1 MHAPNPVM
9 LRFVSRRPLF
19 ALLVAL
25 SLVSVLRASPV
36 RFEFAVPPSA
46 QIVNPFARELWAE
59 IITPTGR
66 THLLPVFYVG
76 QQVYAVHARP
86 DEIGTYR
93 LGNILESSRGQPATP
108 IATTPRSESTFENK
122 IRLRLPPV
130 RVDPRH
136 LTGFTRADG
145 RAFLPIGANVAWAH
159 SADVVGYYRET
170 FAAFA
175 AANLNWMRVWMS
187 HWGRTNLDW
196 VRPEDGAAIP
206 PGGIDPTVAARWDA
220 LLAAAEE
227 HGVYVQL
234 VLQHHG
240 QFSTTVNSNW
250 ADHPWNAAHPGGFLQ
265 SPADFFTDPTAR
277 LLTALK
283 YRYIVARWSWS
294 PALFAWELFNEVHW
308 VDALKIDRNEAAVA
322 RWHDDMAKFIR
333 SVDVYAHPITTSTED
348 LRSPIYASMDFLQPH
363 LYSAHLIAAART
375 FAPRRD
381 GDTRPVFYGEFGDDH
396 LRASPEVKKSGL
408 IEPPAVWAS
417 LMGVGQS
424 PAQIWEGGKLRDTA
438 RLSEIGAVH
447 RFVALSGWTRHRDL
461 QPFSAAVEGEPRV
474 PLALAGTQHWQR
486 RPAKEFTL
494 PLDGREPLELGDWP
508 AVFVTPESE
517 AKDSFPSRGVFHVNL
532 PKETTLRLTIAGVA
546 EKGGALRVL
555 VDGQP
560 AVEGAW
566 AHGDQFPATLA
577 VPLRAGT
584 HAITVENTGASDW
597 VQVEEIDLG
606 VTVPA
611 LAAIGRRNDRFIA
624 LWVRHRTNL
633 YTLAPA
639 SPASA
644 TLVLDDVPA
653 GTWDVS
659 WWDTAKGAPTSSAPV
674 EHTGGTLRL
683 PTPPVLR
690 HTAVVLT
697 RRL

>member
-1 MHAPNPVM
+1 MRC
-9 LRFVSRRPLF
+9 LVSRRPRLVLF
-19 ALLVAL
+19 ALLLLAG
-25 SLVSVLRASPV
+25 VLRGGPV

-46 QIVNPFARELWAE
+46 QIANPFARELWAE

-66 THLLPVFYVG
+66 TYLVPAFYVG
-76 QQVYAVHARP
+76 QQVYAIHARP

-93 LGNILESSRGQPATP
+93 LGSILESTRGQPATP
-108 IATTPRSESTFENK
+108 IATAPRSDSTFENK
-122 IRLRLPPV
+122 TRLRLPPV
-130 RVDPRH
+130 HVDPRQT
-136 LTGFTRADG
+136 TGFARADG
-145 RAFLPIGANVAWAH
+145 RAFLPIGANVAWAQ
-159 SADVVGYYRET
+159 SPDVVGYYRET

-175 AANLNWMRVWMS
+175 AANLNWMRVWMA

-196 VRPEDGAAIP
+196 VNAEDGAAIP

-240 QFSTTVNSNW
+240 QFSTTVNPNW
-250 ADHPWNAAHPGGFLQ
+250 ADHPWNAARPGGFLK
-265 SPADFFTDPTAR
+265 SPSDFFTDPTAR

-283 YRYIVARWSWS
+283 YRYIVARWGWS

-363 LYSAHLIAAART
+363 LYSAQLISAART
-375 FAPRRD
+375 LAPRLAD
-381 GDTRPVFYGEFGDDH
+381 DTRPVFYGEFGDDH
-396 LRASPEVKKSGL
+396 LRVSPEVKRSGL

-417 LMGVGQS
+417 LMGAGQS
-424 PAQIWEGGKLRDTA
+424 PAQIWEGGKLRDA
-438 RLSEIGAVH
+438 GRLSEIGAVH
-447 RFVALSGWTRHRDL
+447 RFVALSGWTRYHDL
-461 QPFSAAVEGEPRV
+461 RPFPAAIEGEPRV
-474 PLALAGTQHWQR
+474 PLTLAGTQHWQR

-508 AVFVTPESE
+508 AVFVTAASE
-517 AKDSFPSRGVFHVNL
+517 AKDGFPSRGTFHVDL
-532 PKETTLRLTIAGVA
+532 PKETTLRFTISGVA

-555 VDGQP
+555 VDGQAAAEAAWTP
-560 AVEGAW
+560 A
-566 AHGDQFPATLA
+566 DTFPATLT
-577 VPLRAGT
+577 VPLRAGA
-584 HAITVENTGASDW
+584 HAITVENPGTSDW
-597 VQVEEIDLG
+597 VQVEEIDFG

-624 LWVRHRTNL
+624 VWVRHRTNL
-633 YTLAPA
+633 YTLAPDA
-639 SPASA
+639 PANGR
-644 TLVLDDVPA
+644 LVLDDVPA
-653 GTWDVS
+653 GTWNVT
-659 WWDTAKGAPTSSAPV
+659 WWDTAKGAVNHSATLA
-674 EHTGGTLRL
+674 HAGGTLLLETR
-683 PTPPVLR
+683 PVLR
-690 HTAVVLT
+690 HVAIVLT
-697 RRL
+697 RQL

>member
-1 MHAPNPVM
+1 M
-9 LRFVSRRPLF
+9 LRLVSRRALF

-25 SLVSVLRASPV
+25 SLVGVLRASPV

-46 QIVNPFARELWAE
+46 QIANPFARELWAE

-66 THLLPVFYVG
+66 THLLPAFYVG

-93 LGNILESSRGQPATP
+93 LGNILESTRGQPATP

-122 IRLRLPPV
+122 TRLRLPPV
-130 RVDPRH
+130 HVDSR
-136 LTGFTRADG
+136 LTTGFARADG

-175 AANLNWMRVWMS
+175 AANLNWMRMWMS

-206 PGGIDPTVAARWDA
+206 PGGIDPAVAARWDA

-240 QFSTTVNSNW
+240 QFSTTVNPNW
-250 ADHPWNAAHPGGFLQ
+250 TDHPWNAAHAGGFLK
-265 SPADFFTDPTAR
+265 SPSDFFTDPTAR

-294 PALFAWELFNEVHW
+294 PAIFAWELFNEVHW
-308 VDALKIDRNEAAVA
+308 VDALKLDRNEAAVA

-363 LYSAHLIAAART
+363 LYSAQLIAAART
-375 FAPRRD
+375 FAPRLAD
-381 GDTRPVFYGEFGDDH
+381 DTRPVFYGEFGDDH
-396 LRASPEVKKSGL
+396 LRVSPEAKKSGL

-424 PAQIWEGGKLRDTA
+424 PAQVWDGWKFRDA
-438 RLSEIGAVH
+438 GRLSEIGAVH

-461 QPFSAAVEGEPRV
+461 QPFSATIEGEPHA
-474 PLALAGTQHWQR
+474 PLTLAGTQHWQR

-508 AVFVTPESE
+508 AVLVTPASE
-517 AKDSFPSRGVFHVNL
+517 AKDGFPSRGVFHVTL
-532 PKETTLRLTIAGVA
+532 PKETTLRFTISGVA
-546 EKGGALRVL
+546 ESGGALRVL

-560 AVEGAW
+560 AAEGTW
-566 AHGDQFPATLA
+566 AHGDQFPMTLA
-577 VPLRAGT
+577 VPLRAGAR
-584 HAITVENTGASDW
+584 AITVENTGASDW

-659 WWDTAKGAPTSSAPV
+659 WWDTAKGALTTSATL